1 MERGLVRSLVWVA
14 LSGLA
19 LAACGGQAE
28 NAPGGA
34 QSPNASGGSANA
46 AGDEPASTVGQPE
59 TAPGGAGPDALD
71 GNAGAQ
77 SPNAS
82 GGSANA
88 AGGNDTGGG
97 KPASTVGQP
106 CDVFRSVGFRCATGE
121 YCKTSIGPACGTG
134 DFSPGLCAPIGSGTC
149 PKNLEPVCGCD
160 GKTYDN
166 ECLADAA
173 GTSIQSLGTCEGGAC
188 GGTTGATCVGG
199 YEYCAYTKA
208 DDCGRSGAAG
218 VCKKMPKGLLV
229 CQPPPSDI
237 PPTVEQFC
245 GCDGKSYLS
254 ECDAAAH
261 GQVSIDYVGGCSVQ
275 SQ

>member
-1 MERGLVRSLVWVA
+1 MERGIVRSLAWVA

-19 LAACGGQAE
+19 LAACGGKA
-28 NAPGGA
+28 
-34 QSPNASGGSANA
+34 
-46 AGDEPASTVGQPE
+46 E
-59 TAPGGAGPDALD
+59 TAPGGAGPNALD

-82 GGSANA
+82 GGSGNAAGGGGNAAGGGGNAAGGGGNA
-88 AGGNDTGGG
+88 AGGNDTGG

-106 CDVFRSVGFRCATGE
+106 CDFFRSVGFSCATGE
-121 YCKTSIGPACGTG
+121 YCKTPIGPACGSG
-134 DFSPGLCAPIGSGTC
+134 DFSPGLCAPIGSGAC

-173 GTSIQSLGTCEGGAC
+173 GTSIQSLGTCETGAC

-208 DDCGRSGAAG
+208 GDCGRSGAAG
-218 VCKKMPKGLLV
+218 ICKKMPKGLQV
-229 CQPPPSDI
+229 CQPPHSDI
-237 PPTVEQFC
+237 PPTVESFC

-254 ECDAAAH
+254 DCDAAAH
-261 GQVSIDYVGGCSVQ
+261 GQVSIDYAGECTAQ
-275 SQ
+275 DQ